1 MGVIYDA
8 EAYIAAT
15 VNHLSLTWGGH
26 KQEGGGVFSS
36 MEAVWRRSEFIS
48 QRNGQPLETVSW

>member
-26 KQEGGGVFSS
+26 KQKGGVPWLYLAS
-36 MEAVWRRSEFIS
+36 MGR
-48 QRNGQPLETVSW
+48 